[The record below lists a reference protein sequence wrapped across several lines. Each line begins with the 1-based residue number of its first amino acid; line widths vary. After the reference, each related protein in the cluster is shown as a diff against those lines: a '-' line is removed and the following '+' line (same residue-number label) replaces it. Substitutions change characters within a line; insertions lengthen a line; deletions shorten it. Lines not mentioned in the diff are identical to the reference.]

1 MLIKA
6 RFSMF
11 VWFLAAM
18 TFAAA
23 IGIPKGFNVATL
35 LIFLCSLGMSFLKPV
50 NYALE
55 REDRIVI
62 WVFALFGVSLIAAA
76 LADHFQA
83 RGLDKPSRFLL
94 AIPVLFL
101 LLRAKGPKEWMWY
114 GIIMGSIL
122 AFALALYER
131 LVLGLERA
139 NGGEHPIMF
148 GDTGMMLGL
157 LSLVAAVYFY
167 SQKRSLLL
175 CFAVVG
181 GLCGMG
187 ASVLSGSRGGWVA
200 VPLIGFFLL
209 WECRDLLG
217 KKLLAGVVSV
227 AAICILAAI
236 AIPQT
241 GIQKRAGEAI
251 SNIQQ
256 YNDGSRTNTSVGAR
270 FDMWKA
276 AIYMFKQ
283 APIFGV
289 GESQV
294 RPIKTELAAKG
305 MIHEKAIPYDHAHN
319 EYLQALS
326 TRGIVGLLILLA
338 MYLIPMKLFLKKLRV
353 HRDNWRIRS
362 YAMAGAL
369 VPMCYMDF
377 ALTQTMFVHNIGV
390 MMFAFPIVY
399 FWAAM
404 RWAERDE
411 LSNSLSK

>member
-1 MLIKA
+1 
-6 RFSMF
+6 
-11 VWFLAAM
+11 
-18 TFAAA
+18 
-23 IGIPKGFNVATL
+23 
-35 LIFLCSLGMSFLKPV
+35 
-50 NYALE
+50 
-55 REDRIVI
+55 
-62 WVFALFGVSLIAAA
+62 
-76 LADHFQA
+76 
-83 RGLDKPSRFLL
+83 
-94 AIPVLFL
+94 
-101 LLRAKGPKEWMWY
+101 LRAKGPKEWLWY
-114 GIIMGSIL
+114 GIVVGSVL

-131 LVLGLERA
+131 LVLGIERA

-175 CFAVVG
+175 CFAVIG

-217 KKLLAGVVSV
+217 RKLLAGVVSV
-227 AAICILAAI
+227 AAICIFVAI
-236 AIPQT
+236 AVPQT

-256 YNDGSRTNTSVGAR
+256 YSDGSRTNTSVGAR

-276 AIYMFKQ
+276 AIYMFEQ

-294 RPIKTELAAKG
+294 RPIKTQLAAQG

-326 TRGIVGLLILLA
+326 TRGIVGLVILLA
-338 MYLIPMKLFLKKLRV
+338 MYLVPMRLFLKKLRV

-369 VPMCYMDF
+369 IPMCYMDF

-399 FWAAM
+399 FWAAV

-411 LSNSLSK
+411 LSNNFSN